1 MSIKA
6 TAVKHYGFA
15 IHSLVCS
22 PYQEAL
28 LLLFAVGGTLGIA
41 LAIFAALSGLLG
53 ALIERWL
60 FFAEATHTV
69 MLYYRE
75 QQD

>member
-1 MSIKA
+1 MNDSPTPRPDLLRTDGRLCSRREILRRSSA
-6 TAVKHYGFA
+6 GFG
-15 IHSLVCS
+15 
-22 PYQEAL
+22 AL
-28 LLLFAVGGTLGIA
+28 
-41 LAIFAALSGLLG
+41 ALSGLLG